1 MSWCSAVGC
10 SNCRRNCKN
19 TGVSFHRIPKDE
31 KLKRQWE
38 TKLKRQILPKNI
50 NVCSEHFTEEC
61 FDVSSKLQLE
71 MLGTKKRRMP
81 TLFMHKEE
89 KRRTLLWRTWIPKNN
104 KPGEKIINFLFSL
117 FSGRTTLKTSKWLLL
132 KTKKLPYF
140 YVKDDARLLK
150 FTNQWSRRS

>member
-31 KLKRQWE
+31 NLKRQWE

-81 TLFMHKEE
+81 TLFVHREE
-89 KRRTLLWRTWIPKNN
+89 KRRTLLWRTWTPKNN

-117 FSGRTTLKTSKWLLL
+117 SLWENYTKNLHRDCYSKQKNCLFLCQSWCKTT
-132 KTKKLPYF
+132 
-140 YVKDDARLLK
+140 
-150 FTNQWSRRS
+150 QIH